1 VTRSAA
7 RALVGLGLAAI
18 AAHLFSGHDER
29 AVYDA
34 IGLACVGLTL
44 VAVAWYRPPNAA
56 GWLTLAAAQAIFA
69 VGDQVYDGSFPG
81 PADALYVPAYAVW
94 ILAIVLLLRSDGSA
108 RSSRA
113 QIDAWIVTGSVAFSL
128 WVVFLDER
136 LPAGS
141 RLAHGVSLV
150 YPMCDLVLLALLIR
164 HAFDP
169 GRRSRSFWWLAASVA
184 AMPVADAAYVI
195 PAVSSSYAFGYW
207 ADALWLFSYLA
218 VAAAALEPSMRS
230 MSDAAASDFDELVGI
245 RRLYLLGAA
254 VLTIPVAV
262 LVSEAWHGYVD
273 AVAVGVAGIAIVLA
287 LTARL
292 VLIMRDLY
300 RMHARLLA
308 SERKF
313 RMVFQRSPIGISV
326 GSNGIMSET
335 NPALQRMLGYT
346 GDALAR
352 MHYTEVTHPDDL
364 GLDVQAELDAGSRTG
379 FAVDKRYV
387 AKDGRV
393 VEAHVHVA
401 LDGPG
406 GLGVS
411 VIEDV
416 TGKRELEEQLRQAQ
430 KMDAVGK
437 LAGGIAHDFNNLMTA
452 VIGYS
457 DLLMPTF
464 DGDVR
469 REKIEAIRESAV
481 RAAELTRQLLAF
493 SRRQV
498 MQTAE
503 LDLRD
508 VVVRMDTLLRRVIG
522 EDVRLQTMVGAEPV
536 LVRADAAQL
545 EQVVMNLVVNARDA
559 VGGGGTITIA
569 VLDDGSE
576 AVLSVADDGAGM
588 DEATRRRAF
597 EPFFTTKALGEGSG
611 LGLST
616 VDGIV
621 GQSGGRI
628 DVESA
633 PGEGSV
639 FTVRLPAV
647 AGLPRVPA
655 AATVID

>member
-1 VTRSAA
+1 
-7 RALVGLGLAAI
+7 
-18 AAHLFSGHDER
+18 
-29 AVYDA
+29 
-34 IGLACVGLTL
+34 
-44 VAVAWYRPPNAA
+44 
-56 GWLTLAAAQAIFA
+56 
-69 VGDQVYDGSFPG
+69 
-81 PADALYVPAYAVW
+81 
-94 ILAIVLLLRSDGSA
+94 
-108 RSSRA
+108 
-113 QIDAWIVTGSVAFSL
+113 
-128 WVVFLDER
+128 
-136 LPAGS
+136 
-141 RLAHGVSLV
+141 
-150 YPMCDLVLLALLIR
+150 
-164 HAFDP
+164 
-169 GRRSRSFWWLAASVA
+169 
-184 AMPVADAAYVI
+184 
-195 PAVSSSYAFGYW
+195 
-207 ADALWLFSYLA
+207 
-218 VAAAALEPSMRS
+218 
-230 MSDAAASDFDELVGI
+230 
-245 RRLYLLGAA
+245 
-254 VLTIPVAV
+254 
-262 LVSEAWHGYVD
+262 
-273 AVAVGVAGIAIVLA
+273 
-287 LTARL
+287 
-292 VLIMRDLY
+292 
-300 RMHARLLA
+300 
-308 SERKF
+308 
-313 RMVFQRSPIGISV
+313 
-326 GSNGIMSET
+326 
-335 NPALQRMLGYT
+335 
-346 GDALAR
+346 
-352 MHYTEVTHPDDL
+352 
-364 GLDVQAELDAGSRTG
+364 
-379 FAVDKRYV
+379 
-387 AKDGRV
+387 
-393 VEAHVHVA
+393 
-401 LDGPG
+401 
-406 GLGVS
+406 
-411 VIEDV
+411 
-416 TGKRELEEQLRQAQ
+416 
-430 KMDAVGK
+430 
-437 LAGGIAHDFNNLMTA
+437 
-452 VIGYS
+452 
-457 DLLMPTF
+457 
-464 DGDVR
+464 VR